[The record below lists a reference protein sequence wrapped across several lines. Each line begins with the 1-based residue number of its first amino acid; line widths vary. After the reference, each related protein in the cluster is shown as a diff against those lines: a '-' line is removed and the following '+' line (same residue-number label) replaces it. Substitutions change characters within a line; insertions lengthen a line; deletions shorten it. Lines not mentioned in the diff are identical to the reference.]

1 MKDRIPTYPG
11 RRKMIPVEGQP
22 NVYDVEMADVPTQEG
37 TPLNTETLLQNS
49 TAASLGLGDD
59 ATPDDAIKAL
69 IAKVTQLNTSL
80 NETVE
85 DVNSDLADALSQI
98 DTKLNAKITYGTTD
112 LVAGTSNLATGALY
126 VVYE

>member
-1 MKDRIPTYPG
+1 MKDRVPTYPG

-37 TPLNTETLLQNS
+37 TPLNTETLFQNS

-59 ATPDDAIKAL
+59 ATPDDGFKAIIQL
-69 IAKVTQLNTSL
+69 LTQLSGL
-80 NETVE
+80 
-85 DVNSDLADALSQI
+85 
-98 DTKLNAKITYGTTD
+98 ITYGTTD
-112 LVAGTSNLATGALY
+112 LTAGTSNLATGVLY